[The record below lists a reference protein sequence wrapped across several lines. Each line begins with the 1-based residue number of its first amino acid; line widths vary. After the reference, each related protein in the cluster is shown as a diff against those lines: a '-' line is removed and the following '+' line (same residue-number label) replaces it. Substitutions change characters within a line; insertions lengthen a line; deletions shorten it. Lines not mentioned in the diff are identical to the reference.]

1 MGGVGR
7 GLRVAAWSEG
17 GVAEG
22 LEHETLP
29 LLCVQFHPE
38 RMTGAKARRDTVDG
52 GAVFRWLLARCG
64 GEG

>member
-1 MGGVGR
+1 M
-7 GLRVAAWSEG
+7 
-17 GVAEG
+17 
-22 LEHETLP
+22 P

-52 GAVFRWLLARCG
+52 GAIFRWLLARCG